1 MRDKKMRDKKCEI
14 KMRDKK
20 MRDRVLRNCHAISH
34 VISQQKHGRG
44 RRGVRGNVW
53 HTILICNVFF
63 SEINERTNC
72 YKIRRIKER

>member
-14 KMRDKK
+14 KMRDKKMRDKKCEIKK

-63 SEINERTNC
+63 F
-72 YKIRRIKER
+72 